1 MTSPSQPHRPG
12 DRGGRRAATTA
23 HEIAEVAQRLF
34 LEHGFEEVSVE
45 EIAAAAGIGRRT
57 FFRYFATKVD
67 VLFVESDREVAGF
80 RACLAAAPADEPWEL
95 ALRRATV
102 EALRLPPGQEEWA
115 RQRAQLV
122 LSVPRLRAHASTV
135 FTVWQRI
142 ASDFAADRLGLAG
155 TDLLPLSIGY
165 TVLAATLVAHEHWI
179 AHPGTELDAS
189 LEAALDAMLP
199 GVRVSATA
207 VEPDALRP

>member
-1 MTSPSQPHRPG
+1 MTSTSQPHRAG

-34 LEHGFEEVSVE
+34 VEHGFEEVSVE

-67 VLFVESDREVAGF
+67 VLFVESPREVASF
-80 RACLAAAPADEPWEL
+80 QACLAAAPADEPWDL

-102 EALRLPPGQEEWA
+102 EALRLLPGQEEWA

-135 FTVWQRI
+135 FTAWQRI
-142 ASDFAADRLGLAG
+142 ASDFAADRLGLTC
-155 TDLLPLSIGY
+155 TDLQPLSIGH
-165 TVLAATLVAHEHWI
+165 TVLAATLVAHEYWI

-189 LEAALDAMLP
+189 LEAALDALLP
-199 GVRVSATA
+199 VVRAPAT
-207 VEPDALRP
+207 VVVLDALGP